1 MFGDVVWGFRFVAL
15 LVRQIDT
22 VRSNRRKHR
31 VTLLFTLEWRL
42 IVTNLSTRSTRNFDQ
57 IHLLRSGISQLDSVF
72 LHPAGLIIL
81 IISFNFLNLFAATVV
96 IAIRILLHLFI
107 INFLLTLRNRVLDVS
122 TFIDHVLTAAAPS
135 MIALGL
141 HGSQPFRDTVHR
153 FFLIQLTINNPVLF
167 INNIFK
173 AQLELAHLTETS
185 VKIQV
190 Q

>member
-1 MFGDVVWGFRFVAL
+1 MFGDVVWGFGFVAF

-31 VTLLFTLEWRL
+31 ITLQFTLEWRL
-42 IVTNLSTRSTRNFDQ
+42 IVANLSTRSTRNFDH